1 MMRMMI
7 TMIMAHDEHE
17 NLITKMMKLQKMMY
31 EHDEGSVKE
40 TQVRRIFTWT
50 RWNDVMSNPALVKL
64 KSNGRKLP
72 FAITG
77 IPLA

>member
-40 TQVRRIFTWT
+40 TQVRRIFT
-50 RWNDVMSNPALVKL
+50 
-64 KSNGRKLP
+64 
-72 FAITG
+72 
-77 IPLA
+77 

>member
-40 TQVRRIFTWT
+40 TQVRRIFTWMKWCNVQPST
-50 RWNDVMSNPALVKL
+50 C
-64 KSNGRKLP
+64 
-72 FAITG
+72 
-77 IPLA
+77 